1 MTVNITPF
9 NSNKYLQNA
18 ITSFTLKLVSSG
30 VCVWDNLEESG
41 LDTWQSQQA
50 ATADDETI
58 LILQFSSSSIRRFV
72 DGIDFNAERISPQF
86 CGYIVQATDE
96 IRLELDEY
104 VRGKNKSINVELWAD
119 DVMVA
124 LAELSGSIQ
133 NLLRKKQAETIAK

>member
-30 VCVWDNLEESG
+30 VCVWDNLQESD

-50 ATADDETI
+50 TTADDEAI
-58 LILQFSSSSIRRFV
+58 LILQFSSSSIKRFV
-72 DGIDFNAERISPQF
+72 DGIDFNAERISLQF
-86 CGYIVQATDE
+86 CEYIVQATDE

-104 VRGKNKSINVELWAD
+104 VRGKNKSISVELWVYDLIA
-119 DVMVA
+119 A
-124 LAELSGSIQ
+124 LADLSGYIQ
-133 NLLRKKQAETIAK
+133 NLLRKKQAHTRDK